1 MEAAVAGAAIA
12 GCEAVLPSSVHAAD
26 SFQSL
31 VHSTPSPIADVANEA
46 PFWEN
51 VLRYVQYFFSIMLG
65 TVYVM
70 LKPFARLLRN
80 PLTGV
85 LVIGGTVALVY
96 AIKITVT
103 AMLGVDDLFE
113 YSASS
118 IVTAQT
124 T

>member
-1 MEAAVAGAAIA
+1 M
-12 GCEAVLPSSVHAAD
+12 
-26 SFQSL
+26 
-31 VHSTPSPIADVANEA
+31 
-46 PFWEN
+46 
-51 VLRYVQYFFSIMLG
+51 LRYVQYFFSIMLG

-70 LKPFARLLRN
+70 LKPFAQLLRN

-113 YSASS
+113 YQASS
-118 IVTAQT
+118 IVTAQS
-124 T
+124 